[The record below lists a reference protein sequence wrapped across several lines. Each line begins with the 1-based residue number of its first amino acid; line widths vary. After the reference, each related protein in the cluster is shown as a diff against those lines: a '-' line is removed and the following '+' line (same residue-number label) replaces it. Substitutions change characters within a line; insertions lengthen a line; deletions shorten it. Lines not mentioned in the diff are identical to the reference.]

1 MDTVFD
7 ITSVVNGEQRH
18 EKVLIEWRD
27 GDDLLSMLHQ
37 LGLKLAMS
45 PEGQKK
51 YIGTG
56 LSYSEFFNRL
66 NDEMLAPYHMSI
78 RWLDREAVCIEDYPL
93 ISHFEMESHLELMK
107 DIDTFIRRTREV
119 SVQYIRR
126 LARLHTKE
134 HPLVSTWDDVQ
145 MFDRA
150 LSWAEQYVR
159 SESDKLLSSRFYETK
174 LADAIQRAG
183 ISSECAAWRAEQ
195 NIPQSADG
203 KNNQNI
209 PQSAD
214 GSNEP
219 IPQPA

>member
-1 MDTVFD
+1 M
-7 ITSVVNGEQRH
+7 
-18 EKVLIEWRD
+18 
-27 GDDLLSMLHQ
+27 
-37 LGLKLAMS
+37 
-45 PEGQKK
+45 
-51 YIGTG
+51 
-56 LSYSEFFNRL
+56 SYSEFFNRL
-66 NDEMLAPYHMSI
+66 NDEMLAPYHINI

-93 ISHFEMESHLELMK
+93 ISHFEMESHLKLMK
-107 DIDTFIRRTREV
+107 NIDTFIRRTREV

-126 LARLHTKE
+126 LARLHTKG

-145 MFDRA
+145 MFERA

-195 NIPQSADG
+195 NVPQSADG